1 MIMYGTSLSATGP
14 GRPWICRSCLTGL
27 GRSSPLSRPQR
38 RWLGLKV
45 IAKREKAE
53 EEWAAQAEAIQAG
66 TKRHLWDIF
75 EERGY
80 VKDVAG

>member
-1 MIMYGTSLSATGP
+1 MMYGASIPARGP
-14 GRPWICRSCLTGL
+14 GRPWVCRSCLSGL
-27 GRSSPLSRPQR
+27 VKVPSASKPQR

-53 EEWAAQAEAIQAG
+53 EAWKAQAEAIEAG

-75 EERGY
+75 EERGFI
-80 VKDVAG
+80 KDVAG